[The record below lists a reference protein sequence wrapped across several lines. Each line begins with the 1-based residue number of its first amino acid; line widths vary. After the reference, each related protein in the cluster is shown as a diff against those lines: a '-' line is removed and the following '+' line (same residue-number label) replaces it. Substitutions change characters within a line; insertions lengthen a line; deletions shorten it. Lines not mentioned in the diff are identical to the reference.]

1 MRRTHL
7 RHRPFRG
14 ATARRG
20 FTLIEAALAT
30 VIIGTGVLAMVFAQQ
45 TFHRQNDW
53 AQRSAVAMRLAGEIR
68 EMAINLPRHDP
79 VTGIDWWGP
88 EDNELGVDDWDDVDD
103 LDGAVFSAD
112 IGNGPLSAMRQ
123 VLVDLPGWSQRIEV
137 VCVDPFD
144 ISTEMPDGA
153 SEMLRV
159 RAIVSHQGPLDLAPE
174 EITRL
179 EWIQPR

>member
-1 MRRTHL
+1 MRHGRLPTRRL
-7 RHRPFRG
+7 RRVAAP
-14 ATARRG
+14 RG

-53 AQRSAVAMRLAGEIR
+53 AQQSAVAMRLAGEIR
-68 EMAINLPRHDP
+68 ELAINLPRHDP
-79 VTGIDWWGP
+79 VTGVEWWGP
-88 EDNELGVDDWDDVDD
+88 EANEASVGDWDDVDD

-112 IGNGPLSAMRQ
+112 LGNGPLSAMRD
-123 VLVDLPGWSQRIEV
+123 VLTDLPGWSQRIEV

-144 ISTEMPDGA
+144 LSTELPDGA

-174 EITRL
+174 EVTRL